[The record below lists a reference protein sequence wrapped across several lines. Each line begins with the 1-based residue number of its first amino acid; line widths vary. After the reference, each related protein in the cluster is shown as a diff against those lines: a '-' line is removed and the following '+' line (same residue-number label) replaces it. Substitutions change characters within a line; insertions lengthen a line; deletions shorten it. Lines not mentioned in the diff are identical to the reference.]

1 MGRFTRAALITGIAL
16 LLEGFALYLAGRLL
30 AHALRLPDAAI
41 PLPVALLAIGWSFIL
56 SWYVQTIRFSL
67 NLRGV
72 VGLLLSAAS
81 VLALAGAGLVWDGVS
96 FGAVFAGD
104 IYAIA
109 AVVLTVALLVALWWR
124 GTALARD
131 DVTMDVVRNAFIRG
145 VVIVIIAA
153 AADPLLPA
161 RIVGMPLLLGYFA
174 VGLTGLALSRF
185 TAEDPTGYMNRG
197 WLTAIGGGIAGLLL
211 LALILGVLGVGGLD
225 DAARAAMRGLNWL
238 ALWILRPLLLLL
250 GLVAAGL
257 VAVGN
262 WISGYF
268 GGGDLSGLETARAQI
283 EEFHASLRDI
293 DGGGPPNFIL
303 TLAKWL
309 ALLTAFTLAGWV
321 LFRLFRHR
329 RLAGGGPP
337 DGETRESL
345 FTWQDAGQDLAD
357 TMGDWLNRTARL
369 RRRRTTPAT
378 PREVY
383 HRLLEIAGAL
393 GMPRRTGQTPVEHRQ
408 DLSDTLPPP
417 PVERIIDGF
426 QQYYYG
432 PDTNAAGAAEN
443 MPALLRDLDD
453 IKPRG

>member
-16 LLEGFALYLAGRLL
+16 FTEGFALYLACRLL

-41 PLPVALLAIGWSFIL
+41 PLPLAMLAVGWSFIL
-56 SWYVQTIRFSL
+56 SRYVQTIRFSL

-72 VGLLLSAAS
+72 IGLLLSAAS
-81 VLALAGAGLVWDGVS
+81 VLALAGASLGWGGAS

-109 AVVLTVALLVALWWR
+109 SVGLTVAFLVALWWR
-124 GTALARD
+124 GTAVARD

-145 VVIVIIAA
+145 VVIAIIAA
-153 AADPLLPA
+153 AADLLLPA
-161 RIVGMPLLLGYFA
+161 RIIGMPLLLGYFA
-174 VGLTGLALSRF
+174 IGLAGLSLSRF
-185 TAEDPTGYMNRG
+185 TAEDATGYMNRG
-197 WLTAIGGGIAGLLL
+197 WLSAIGVGIAGLLL
-211 LALILGVLGVGGLD
+211 LALILGALGVGGLD
-225 DAARAAMRGLNWL
+225 DLARAALRGLNWL

-257 VAVGN
+257 VALGN

-283 EEFHASLRDI
+283 EEFHESLRDI
-293 DGGGPPNFIL
+293 EGGGPPILAL

-309 ALLTAFTLAGWV
+309 ALLAAFALAGWV

-329 RLAGGGPP
+329 RLAGG
-337 DGETRESL
+337 DYANGETRESL
-345 FTWQDAGQDLAD
+345 FSWQGAGQDIAD
-357 TMGDWLNRTARL
+357 TLGGWLNRGAGL
-369 RRRRTTPAT
+369 RRRRTNPSN
-378 PREVY
+378 PRAVY
-383 HRLLEIAGAL
+383 HRMLEIAGAL
-393 GMPRRTGQTPVEHRQ
+393 GMPRRRGQTPHEHRQ
-408 DLSDTLPPP
+408 DLANTLPQP
-417 PVERIIDGF
+417 PVERIVDGF

-432 PDTNAAGAAEN
+432 PDNAADDSAN

-453 IKPRG
+453 IEPRG